1 MAAHY
6 KSAVIVVI
14 CSNLNCSGNVRKFF
28 LKITSSHKST
38 HTRMG
43 IRNILANKCGQ
54 RDVGNIT
61 LRVPSG
67 VDGHG
72 ANTVYSTSEP
82 EEALS

>member
-1 MAAHY
+1 
-6 KSAVIVVI
+6 
-14 CSNLNCSGNVRKFF
+14 
-28 LKITSSHKST
+28 
-38 HTRMG
+38 MG

-54 RDVGNIT
+54 RDVDNIT